1 MWYYMILQD
10 EHSDSDNEDLAL
22 EDHEDN
28 DEEDLLQ
35 QSEKLKRQ
43 M

>member
-1 MWYYMILQD
+1 MILQD
-10 EHSDSDNEDLAL
+10 EHSDSDKEDLTP
-22 EDHEDN
+22 EDREDE

-35 QSEKLKRQ
+35 QSEKSKRQ

>member
-1 MWYYMILQD
+1 MILQD
-10 EHSDSDNEDLAL
+10 EHSDSDKEDLTP
-22 EDHEDN
+22 EDRED

-35 QSEKLKRQ
+35 QSEKSKRQ

>member
-1 MWYYMILQD
+1 MTLQD
-10 EHSDSDNEDLAL
+10 EHSDSDKEDLTP
-22 EDHEDN
+22 EDREDD

-35 QSEKLKRQ
+35 QSEKLTRQ

>member
-1 MWYYMILQD
+1 MILQD
-10 EHSDSDNEDLAL
+10 EHSDSDKEDLTL
-22 EDHEDN
+22 EDREDD

-35 QSEKLKRQ
+35 QSEKSKRQ